1 MSSYH
6 FYKVKTPTELI
17 GGTEILRDIDNYAYT
32 RAYRVEDWQ
41 KEIGVKRTYR
51 YEYTN
56 TFKAL
61 SDMFGKEAVSYTYG
75 PGGSKATFADGSHVF
90 FEEERFASYKETVR
104 DEAYFYY
111 SESIDDEIFGGY
123 IDNYTDRLL
132 DTNDI
137 ISLIRDFRA
146 RDYSSGSKA
155 GILMDALIATLEGWK
170 IVCIYD

>member
-1 MSSYH
+1 MSSYN

-17 GGTEILRDIDNYAYT
+17 GGTEILRDTDNYAYARVC
-32 RAYRVEDWQ
+32 RAEDWN
-41 KEIGVKRTYR
+41 KEIGVKRTYE
-51 YEYTN
+51 YEYIN

-61 SDMFGKEAVSYTYG
+61 NDMFGKEAVCYTYG
-75 PGGSKATFADGSHVF
+75 PGMSKATFADGSQVF
-90 FEEERFASYKETVR
+90 FEEEKLESYKETVQ

-111 SESIDDEIFGGY
+111 SESIDDEHYDEY

-146 RDYSSGSKA
+146 RDYSSGNKA
-155 GILMDALIATLEGWK
+155 EILMDALIATLEGWK